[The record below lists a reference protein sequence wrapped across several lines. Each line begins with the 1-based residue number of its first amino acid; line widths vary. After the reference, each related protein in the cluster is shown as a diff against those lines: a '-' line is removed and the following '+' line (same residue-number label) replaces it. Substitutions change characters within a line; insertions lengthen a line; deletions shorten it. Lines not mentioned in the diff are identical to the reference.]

1 MDHTHD
7 IISAKMAFRFQH
19 NRRHAVAD
27 AKFVA
32 KRFVEEDRVVF
43 VWTTCSDATGSFCG
57 PNGIQLMNYGW
68 TIIERVASGDAHDG
82 AEEQLSLIQSCA
94 RIIPQLPNT
103 PDEQEQQVGLLV
115 DLVTGSF
122 LRNMSS
128 FHQAAEDLLME
139 EALRGGS

>member
-1 MDHTHD
+1 MDHTPD
-7 IISAKMAFRFQH
+7 LISAKMTFDLRH
-19 NRRHAVAD
+19 NRSHATAD

-32 KRFVEEDRVVF
+32 KRFVEEDRVVCI
-43 VWTTCSDATGSFCG
+43 WTTRSDATGSFCG

-68 TIIERVASGDAHDG
+68 TVIERVNLDDDV
-82 AEEQLSLIQSCA
+82 EELSIIQSCA
-94 RIIPQLPNT
+94 RIIPQLPDT

-128 FHQAAEDLLME
+128 FHQAAEDLLVE
-139 EALRGGS
+139 EAFCGER